1 VGITAAEIR
10 AREARWAKPV
20 GIASL
25 LAVLLLIGS
34 GFFGASIS
42 GDGAAELLRSAH
54 EHTSSVGFSGALNA
68 LAFLLLTAP
77 LLYLFRAVQGRG
89 ERVIGALVGLVVLAP
104 VCLAISS
111 GLGAA
116 ARQDAADS
124 FVDGEASPTLTKA
137 EATKECASERGEK
150 SASDFAGEYDIAK
163 GETPLAACER
173 TKIEDDTAEN
183 ATSDASLSSIAG
195 LFGIVGGISLVIS
208 LFYVSLWAMRTGL
221 LGRFW
226 ASLGMALGITVL
238 LGIILFA
245 LLWFAYVGLLIAG
258 WLPGGRPPAWE
269 EGEAVPW
276 PSPGQ
281 KAAEDLEGPEG
292 FDEHDAPELEA
303 GEEPGGEPG
312 DDPPDGP
319 PRKRKRRD

>member
-1 VGITAAEIR
+1 M
-10 AREARWAKPV
+10 
-20 GIASL
+20 L
-25 LAVLLLIGS
+25 
-34 GFFGASIS
+34 
-42 GDGAAELLRSAH
+42 
-54 EHTSSVGFSGALNA
+54 
-68 LAFLLLTAP
+68 
-77 LLYLFRAVQGRG
+77 
-89 ERVIGALVGLVVLAP
+89 GALVGLCVLAP

-116 ARQDAADS
+116 ARQDAAGA
-124 FVDGEASPTLTKA
+124 FVDGEATPSLTKG
-137 EATKECASERGEK
+137 EAKEECASERGEM
-150 SASDFAGEYDIAK
+150 SASDFAGEFDVAK

-276 PSPGQ
+276 PTPGQ
-281 KAAEDLEGPEG
+281 KAAEDLEGPDG
-292 FDEHDAPELEA
+292 LDPPELEP
-303 GEEPGGEPG
+303 GEEPDGPAGGEP
-312 DDPPDGP
+312 DDGPPDA
-319 PRKRKRRD
+319 PRKRKQRD